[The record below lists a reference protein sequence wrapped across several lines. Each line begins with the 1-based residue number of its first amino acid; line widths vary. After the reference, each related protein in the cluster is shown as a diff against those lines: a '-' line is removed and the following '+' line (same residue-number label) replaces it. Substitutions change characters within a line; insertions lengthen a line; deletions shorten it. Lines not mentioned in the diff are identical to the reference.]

1 MPKLKIEVFEGGA
14 PSATITIPS
23 WLVLGAAKYLPKIAG
38 KPLQHRVDIEQ
49 IVALASEPGASGI
62 ILDIEDHEDKDRII
76 ISIVRDDTALPVG
89 G

>member
-1 MPKLKIEVFEGGA
+1 MPKLKIEVFEDGA
-14 PSATITIPS
+14 RSATITLPS

-38 KPLQHRVDIEQ
+38 KPLQHRVDLEQ
-49 IVALASEPGASGI
+49 IIALASEPGASGV

-76 ISIVRDDTALPVG
+76 ISIVRDDALPVG